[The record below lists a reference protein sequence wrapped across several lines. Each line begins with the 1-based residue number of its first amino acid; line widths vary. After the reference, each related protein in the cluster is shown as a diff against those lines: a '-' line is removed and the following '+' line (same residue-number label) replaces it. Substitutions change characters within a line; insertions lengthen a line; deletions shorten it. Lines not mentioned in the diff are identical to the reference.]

1 MRVAVSSIC
10 FLAVAGACAST
21 APSTSRFATSPE
33 PQYEHLTPAEF
44 AARQDSAQAQQI
56 ANETGPGA
64 SIRAEFS
71 TVSGMR
77 RVVASF
83 HVDADAYVLIG
94 HIDADGI
101 LRVAF
106 PLEPGDDGFVRG
118 NRNYYTPEF
127 FAGFADEYRYRA
139 QQPGFRYAARP
150 IDSYDGSL
158 GYAFII
164 ASWRPLR
171 FDQFQTDG
179 RWDSF
184 ELADEKYMN
193 DPRPA
198 IYELASLLAGQNRE
212 AYTVAFAKYTTTMPL
227 AGYGGSSAFAF
238 GQGGDLAFCQGF
250 GQAGFGFSNLW
261 FSSVVPVGFDN
272 AWGYP
277 SAFYSQGQYFFYD
290 DLAGCYRSANS
301 AGYYRPYYGF
311 GRIAAGGPGQVPVTP
326 IRGLKPR
333 DRSPS
338 VPQAP
343 AIHTLPSRLGAIDAN
358 GQLPVSPSY
367 RQRGLITPDDPVTV
381 PSRRTPAIDTHSQ
394 IENRTRPSIQD
405 RVNRHPETP
414 SGTDG
419 LSRGQSLGRPAT
431 TERPSVAA
439 PESRRAEPTIG
450 TTRTYQPPQ
459 DQSRAAQPARVETRT
474 YQPPQDQSRAAQP
487 PRVETRSYQPP
498 PQVERSAPP
507 PPRPAPEM
515 RMPESRPSSPP
526 PAPPAQSQP
535 PASSSS
541 NPPATGSRPPG

>member
-1 MRVAVSSIC
+1 MRRMRVAVWSIC
-10 FLAVAGACAST
+10 FLAVSGACAT
-21 APSTSRFATSPE
+21 PAPSTSRFATSPE
-33 PQYEHLTPAEF
+33 PQPERLTPAQF
-44 AARQDSAQAQQI
+44 VAQRDSVAAQQI
-56 ANETGPGA
+56 ANQVGPGA

-83 HVDADAYVLIG
+83 HVDADAYVLVG

-127 FAGFADEYRYRA
+127 FAGFADEYRFRA
-139 QQPGFRYAARP
+139 QQPGFRYASRP

-227 AGYGGSSAFAF
+227 AGYGGASAFAF
-238 GQGGDLAFCQGF
+238 GQGGDLTYCMGYGQGGF
-250 GQAGFGFSNLW
+250 GYSNLW
-261 FSSVVPVGFDN
+261 FSSVTPVGFDN

-277 SAFYSQGQYFFYD
+277 SAFYSHGQYFYYD
-290 DLAGCYRSANS
+290 DLEGCYRSAS
-301 AGYYRPYYGF
+301 PAGYYRPYYGF
-311 GRIAAGGPGQVPVTP
+311 GRIAAGGPGPVPVTP
-326 IRGLKPR
+326 MRGLKPR
-333 DRSPS
+333 DRSPD
-338 VPQAP
+338 VPQAVG
-343 AIHTLPSRLGAIDAN
+343 IHTLPVSGLHASDAN
-358 GQLPVSPSY
+358 GQLPASPAY

-381 PSRRTPAIDTHSQ
+381 PSRRTPPIDTHAQ
-394 IENRTRPSIQD
+394 IENQTRPRIQD
-405 RVNRHPETP
+405 MVNRHPETP
-414 SGTDG
+414 SGTTDG
-419 LSRGQSLGRPAT
+419 WSRGQSLGRPA
-431 TERPSVAA
+431 VAT
-439 PESRRAEPTIG
+439 PESRRAEPTTG

-459 DQSRAAQPARVETRT
+459 NDSRGAQPARVETRT

-507 PPRPAPEM
+507 
-515 RMPESRPSSPP
+515 
-526 PAPPAQSQP
+526 
-535 PASSSS
+535 
-541 NPPATGSRPPG
+541 